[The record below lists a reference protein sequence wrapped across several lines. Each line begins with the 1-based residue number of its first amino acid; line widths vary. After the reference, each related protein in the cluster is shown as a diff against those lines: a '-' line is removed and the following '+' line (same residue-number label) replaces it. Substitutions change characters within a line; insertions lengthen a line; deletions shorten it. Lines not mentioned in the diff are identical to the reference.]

1 MLGWLRHRR
10 ERTAW
15 IEAEAEALSRELGVE
30 AYSEARRREREANSI
45 AEARQYNRVALA
57 IARRTCN
64 AVGVDAGARLASDA
78 LLASTF
84 ETPAARPGASIPDE
98 GRVCEMRS
106 AASVGTFPRYRLQF
120 LAVADDRTLKVVKEH
135 EVHAPD
141 APAAIRQAV
150 QIEWPP
156 GAIGFKLIDQDG
168 HEVFGRQSG
177 DRGSSP

>member
-1 MLGWLRHRR
+1 MLGWLRRRR
-10 ERTAW
+10 ERSAW

-57 IARRTCN
+57 IAGRTCN
-64 AVGVDAGARLASDA
+64 AVGAGAGARLASDA

-84 ETPAARPGASIPDE
+84 ETPARRQGAPLPDE
-98 GRVCEMRS
+98 GQIGEIRS
-106 AASVGTFPRYRLQF
+106 AASDGTLAQFRLQF

-135 EVHAPD
+135 EVHASDVPG
-141 APAAIRQAV
+141 AIRRAV

-156 GAIGFKLIDQDG
+156 RAIGFKLIDRDG
-168 HEVFGRQSG
+168 QQVFGRQSG
-177 DRGSSP
+177 DRGS

>member
-1 MLGWLRHRR
+1 MLGWLRRRR

-57 IARRTCN
+57 IAGRACN
-64 AVGVDAGARLASDA
+64 AVGAGARMASDA

-84 ETPAARPGASIPDE
+84 ETPARRQGAPLPDE
-98 GRVCEMRS
+98 GQIGEIRS
-106 AASVGTFPRYRLQF
+106 AASDGTLAQFRLQF

-135 EVHAPD
+135 EVHASDVPG
-141 APAAIRQAV
+141 AIRRAV

-156 GAIGFKLIDQDG
+156 RAIGFKLIDRDG
-168 HEVFGRQSG
+168 QQVFGRQSG
-177 DRGSSP
+177 DRGS